1 MAIENIES
9 ITKLWEVLRDNIDL
23 LRLEA
28 KEASHDT
35 QTVFADYHISKIADF
50 CDSADAL
57 MEQYASDMI
66 EIESAL
72 SLQAGEDD
80 SHVYYNR

>member
-1 MAIENIES
+1 MAQENIES
-9 ITKLWEVLRDNIDL
+9 ITKLWEVLRENIDL
-23 LRLEA
+23 LRTEA

-35 QTVFADYHISKIADF
+35 QTDAAFYHIDRIASF

-57 MEQYASDMI
+57 MEFNAGDMI

-72 SLQAGEDD
+72 ALLAGEDD
-80 SHVYYNR
+80 SRRGYK